1 MVLQGLTRSTQP
13 MGSTRHNPDDLVTHI
28 KQIVHFVTGNDD
40 RSPLQL

>member
-1 MVLQGLTRSTQP
+1 

-40 RSPLQL
+40 HSPLQL